1 MAALPNK
8 NSEQSKKVQVEE
20 MFNQISPKY
29 DLLNHLLSANID
41 KLWRNNAIKLLKP
54 WNPELIL
61 DVATGTAD
69 FAIAATAING
79 AKVVGIDISEGMLGI
94 GRKKIH
100 KKGLEKRIE
109 LIKADSEKLPFEKD
123 TFDAA
128 IVGFGVRNFENLITG
143 LSEIKRVLKPG
154 GVFYILE
161 FSKPVKS
168 PYKQI
173 YQFYFTNILPLIGRM
188 VSKDS
193 NAYTYLPESVNEFP
207 DGEKFLTIL
216 AEVGFVESKYFLQTF
231 GIASIY
237 EAQKPKNQPD
247 YTIN

>member
-8 NSEQSKKVQVEE
+8 NSGQSKKVQVEE

-41 KLWRNNAIKLLKP
+41 KLWRKKTIQLLKP
-54 WNPELIL
+54 WNPRLIL

-69 FAIAATAING
+69 FALAATDING
-79 AKVVGIDISEGMLGI
+79 ARVVGIDISDGMLGI
-94 GRKKIH
+94 GRRKVY
-100 KKGLEKRIE
+100 KKGLANRIE

-128 IVGFGVRNFENLITG
+128 IVGFGVRNFENLKTG
-143 LSEIKRVLKPG
+143 LTEIKRVLKPG

-161 FSKPVKS
+161 FSKPVNS

-173 YQFYFTNILPLIGRM
+173 YQFYFTNILPLIGRL
-188 VSKDS
+188 VSKDN

>member
-41 KLWRNNAIKLLKP
+41 KLWRKKAIQLLKP
-54 WNPELIL
+54 WQPGLIL

-69 FAIAATAING
+69 FAIAASEINN
-79 AKVVGIDISEGMLGI
+79 AKLIGIDISEGMLEV
-94 GRKKIH
+94 GRRKIE
-100 KKGLEKRIE
+100 KKGLTTRIE
-109 LIKADSEKLPFEKD
+109 LVKADSERLPFENNK
-123 TFDAA
+123 FDAA
-128 IVGFGVRNFENLITG
+128 IVGFGVRNFENLKTG
-143 LSEIKRVLKPG
+143 LAEIKRVLKPG
-154 GVFYILE
+154 GIFYILE
-161 FSKPVKS
+161 FSKPDKS

-173 YQFYFTNILPLIGRM
+173 YQFYFTKILPLIGRM

-216 AEVGFVESKYFLQTF
+216 ADVGFIGNKYFLQTF

-237 EAQKPKNQPD
+237 EAQKPKN
-247 YTIN
+247 

>member
-8 NSEQSKKVQVEE
+8 KSEQSKKDQVEE
-20 MFNQISPKY
+20 MFNNISPKY

-41 KLWRNNAIKLLKP
+41 KLWRKNVINMLKP
-54 WNPELIL
+54 YQPELIL

-69 FAIAATAING
+69 FAVAATRIKG
-79 AKVVGIDISEGMLGI
+79 TKVVGIDISEGMLEV
-94 GRKKIH
+94 GRKKVE
-100 KKGLEKRIE
+100 KKGLTNNIE
-109 LIKADSEKLPFEKD
+109 LIKADSENLPFVNDK
-123 TFDAA
+123 FDAA
-128 IVGFGVRNFENLITG
+128 IVGFGVRNFETLKTG

-173 YQFYFTNILPLIGRM
+173 YQFYFTKILPFIGRL

-207 DGEKFLTIL
+207 DGDKFLTIL
-216 AEVGFVESKYFLQTF
+216 ADVGFVKNKYFLQTF

-237 EAQKPKNQPD
+237 EAHKSEN
-247 YTIN
+247 

>member
-1 MAALPNK
+1 MAALPYK
-8 NSEQSKKVQVEE
+8 NSGQSKKVQVEE

-41 KLWRNNAIKLLKP
+41 KLWRKKAIKQLTS
-54 WNPELIL
+54 WNPGLVL

-69 FAIAATAING
+69 FAIAATAINN
-79 AKVVGIDISEGMLGI
+79 AKVVGIDISEGMLEV
-94 GRKKIH
+94 GRRKIE
-100 KKGLEKRIE
+100 KKGLESRIE
-109 LIKADSEKLPFEKD
+109 LIKADSEKLPFESD

-128 IVGFGVRNFENLITG
+128 IVGFGVRNFENLKAGI
-143 LSEIKRVLKPG
+143 SEIKRVLKPG
-154 GVFYILE
+154 GVFFVLE
-161 FSKPVKS
+161 FSKPVKT

-173 YQFYFTNILPLIGRM
+173 YQFYFTKILPLIGRM

-207 DGEKFLTIL
+207 DGDKFLSIL
-216 AEVGFVESKYFLQTF
+216 AEVGFVESKYFVQTF

-237 EAQKPKNQPD
+237 ETQKPK
-247 YTIN
+247 I